1 MPSTPEPQDRFVD
14 AIGTV
19 VIQAAF
25 ARFELMRLEKL
36 VPNAEP
42 QNMVVSERLVM
53 GIDTLLKLYQALD
66 SAVKQLEEKGLVKR
80 NARTVAQTPTGDGA
94 TAPARQ
100 EA

>member
-1 MPSTPEPQDRFVD
+1 MSSNSDSQDRFVD

-25 ARFELMRLEKL
+25 ARFELLRLEKL

-80 NARTVAQTPTGDGA
+80 QASAE
-94 TAPARQ
+94 APKAGQ
-100 EA
+100 PKAKP